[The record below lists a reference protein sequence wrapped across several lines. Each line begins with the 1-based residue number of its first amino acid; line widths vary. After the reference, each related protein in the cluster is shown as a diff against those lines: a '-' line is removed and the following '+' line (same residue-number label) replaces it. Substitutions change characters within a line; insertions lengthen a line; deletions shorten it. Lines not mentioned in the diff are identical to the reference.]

1 MTAWANL
8 SGLQIGELIDAGR
21 TLAVFPIGAT
31 EQHGSH
37 LATGTDTLLSE
48 WICREACRRCNLPM
62 LPVLPY
68 GCSLGH
74 TKAWPGTLSL
84 TPDTL
89 AKVIY
94 EVAGWAIGATKID
107 RLMFISGHA
116 TNGPSI
122 ESALLQLRYEFPEV
136 RFATRGLWDIS
147 QEALRIYTTDGADTH
162 ANIAETSMVLAI
174 EPDKVCMERAQDVED
189 RSIGLVWRYAMPA
202 MTSTG
207 VVGHPT
213 KSSAALGRQMLDR
226 IVDDLVALLSQAERE
241 AWPAV
246 VTPTFD
252 KRKPE

>member
-8 SGLQIGELIDAGR
+8 SGLQLSELIDAGR
-21 TLAVFPIGAT
+21 TFAVFPIGAT
-31 EQHGSH
+31 EQHGPH

-62 LPVLPY
+62 LPALPY

-84 TPDTL
+84 TPNTL

-94 EVAGWAIGATKID
+94 EVAHWAISATKID

-122 ESALLQLRYEFPEV
+122 ECALLQLRYEFPDV

-147 QEALRIYTTDGADTH
+147 QEALRIYTIDGADIH

-174 EPDKVCMERAQDVED
+174 EPNSVCMERAQDVED
-189 RSIGLVWRYAMPA
+189 CSIGLVWRYAMPA
-202 MTSTG
+202 TTSTG

-213 KSSAALGRQMLDR
+213 ESSAALGRQMLDR
-226 IVDDLVALLSQAERE
+226 LVDDLVALLSQAERE
-241 AWPAV
+241 PWPTVDAD
-246 VTPTFD
+246 F
-252 KRKPE
+252 